1 MNQLEILEH
10 QIEELDNDSFA
21 KLRKW
26 FAEFEKTRLD
36 DAYWAEQAGLALK
49 SGFVGTEKTLN
60 RLQERMNAE
69 T

>member
-21 KLRKW
+21 KLRQW
-26 FAEFEKTRLD
+26 FAEFEKMRLD
-36 DAYWAEQAGLALK
+36 DAYWAEQAELALK

>member
-10 QIEELDNDSFA
+10 QIEELDNDSFV
-21 KLRKW
+21 KLRAW
-26 FAEFEKTRLD
+26 FAEFEKTRLED
-36 DAYWAEQAGLALK
+36 TYWGQQAEIALK
-49 SGFVGTEKTLN
+49 SGFAGTEKTLN